1 MSMIAAPPI
10 SADELLRMPDGDRFE
25 LVNGELVEQDM
36 GAISGWVGGQ
46 AFAKLNDYSKTYG
59 GTAFGDGVGYQCYA
73 DDPDRVRRPDASYLR
88 PGRLAEIPDG
98 HMTIAPDLVVE
109 VVSPNDLYRD
119 VESKVD
125 EYLEAGVRMVWVINP
140 ANRSVRVFR
149 QGRPLMELRSPDDLT
164 GDDILPEF
172 RCRVSDLFPPPP
184 SHSATPTNR

>member
-46 AFAKLNDYSKTYG
+46 AFAKLNDYCNTHG

-109 VVSPNDLYRD
+109 VVSPSDLYRD

-125 EYLEAGVRMVWVINP
+125 EYLEAGVQMVWVINP

-172 RCRVSDLFPPPP
+172 RCRVSELFPPPP
-184 SHSATPTNR
+184 GQAATPTNR

>member
-10 SADELLRMPDGDRFE
+10 SADELLRMPDGNRFE

-46 AFAKLNDYSKTYG
+46 AFAKLNDYCKAHG

-125 EYLEAGVRMVWVINP
+125 EYIEAGVQMVWVINP

-172 RCRVSDLFPPPP
+172 RCLVSELFPPPP
-184 SHSATPTNR
+184 THSTTPIDS